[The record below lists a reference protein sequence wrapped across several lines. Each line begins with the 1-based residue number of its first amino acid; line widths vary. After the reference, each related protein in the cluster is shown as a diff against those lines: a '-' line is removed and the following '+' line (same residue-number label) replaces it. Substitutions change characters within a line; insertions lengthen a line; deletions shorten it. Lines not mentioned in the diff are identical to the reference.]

1 MSSAPIYVSIVE
13 VRCRTHGPKDGLF
26 YKGRLFPFPLTIEYV
41 RVMGAKPLCFECRGV
56 CTVIMEAVPEME
68 A

>member
-1 MSSAPIYVSIVE
+1 MLPVS
-13 VRCRTHGPKDGLF
+13 
-26 YKGRLFPFPLTIEYV
+26 RLFPFPLTMEYA

-56 CTVIMEAVPEME
+56 CSVIMEAVPEME